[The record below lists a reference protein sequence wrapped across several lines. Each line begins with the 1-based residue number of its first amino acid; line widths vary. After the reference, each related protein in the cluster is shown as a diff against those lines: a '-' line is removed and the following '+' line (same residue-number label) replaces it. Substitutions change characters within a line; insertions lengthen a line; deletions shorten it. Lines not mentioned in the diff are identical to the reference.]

1 MTPRW
6 RTRLLV
12 GLALAVMA
20 AAIYFPILRRRVQ
33 RAARLQQ
40 QSEEQARRELT
51 LTLPTNPG
59 QPRAKTELVWASSTQ
74 DGVLVPA
81 TADLPLSD
89 DPVLRDKPA
98 ADTML
103 AGPVVLEVRTSP
115 TH

>member
-40 QSEEQARRELT
+40 QSEEQARREVT
-51 LTLPTNPG
+51 PTLPAHPG
-59 QPRAKTELVWASSTQ
+59 QARVETKTFLASRTQ
-74 DGVLVPA
+74 GGGLVPT
-81 TADLPLSD
+81 TAGAPLFAY
-89 DPVLRDKPA
+89 PVPGAPRGLYIL
-98 ADTML
+98 L
-103 AGPVVLEVRTSP
+103 AR
-115 TH
+115 